1 MELLGVGPTELLF
14 IIIIALIVIGP
25 KDIAKTGS
33 TIGKWLNNIIHSDAW
48 KIAQKTSRELRQLP
62 TNLMREANLEK
73 FQAEKN
79 AKPTTSNDAGT
90 WQGQIKSMLP
100 PISTGPTTELKNENV
115 IQPPVIVPTPTDTQP
130 AKKKPGPAVHKK
142 TMPAKKKTAKPV
154 VKPTSRKKSNG

>member
-33 TIGKWLNNIIHSDAW
+33 TIGRWLNNIIHSDAW

-79 AKPTTSNDAGT
+79 AKTTTSNDTGT
-90 WQGQIKSMLP
+90 WQGQIKSKLP

-115 IQPPVIVPTPTDTQP
+115 IQPPVIVPTPTDPQP
-130 AKKKPGPAVHKK
+130 AKRKPSPAPHKK
-142 TMPAKKKTAKPV
+142 TMPAKKKTTQPV
-154 VKPTSRKKSNG
+154 VKPASRKKANG